1 MRCLFFL
8 KTELMQ
14 NHAGQVLDGNLSTS
28 IELAVDNLRNDLLIG
43 LPTET
48 VYGLAAL
55 ASRPK
60 AIAKIFEVKA
70 RPTSHPLILHIADYQ
85 QLEKW
90 TKNIPQSA
98 RNICKHFWPGPL
110 TVILMR
116 TPNVCDEITGKRETV
131 AIRIPNHKVALSLLN
146 SLNDGLVAPSANRFG
161 KVSPTC
167 AKHVVD
173 DLGDDVSLVLD
184 GGICEIGVESTII
197 DCTSNSPQILRSGGI
212 SKSDLEEIGKIEI
225 VQSDGDSRAPGMLE
239 KHYAPICRVELL
251 DGLQQAMH
259 RLNEISAQGLAA
271 EILDFND
278 DLEMYAKQLYARLRQ
293 ADDRQIHTVL
303 AVMPSSG
310 GLGDAIR
317 DRLIKASAA
326 N

>member
-1 MRCLFFL
+1 
-8 KTELMQ
+8 MQ
-14 NHAGQVLDGNLSTS
+14 NYASRILDGNLSTS
-28 IELAVDNLRNDLLIG
+28 IELAIDNLRNDLLIG

-55 ASRPK
+55 ASHPK
-60 AIAKIFEVKA
+60 AISKIFQVKA
-70 RPTSHPLILHIADYQ
+70 RPTNHPLILHIADYQ

-90 TKNIPQSA
+90 AKDIPQYA

-116 TPNVCDEITGKRETV
+116 TENVCDEITGDRETV

-161 KVSPTC
+161 KVSPTS
-167 AKHVVD
+167 AKHVID

-184 GGICEIGVESTII
+184 GGNCEIGVESTII
-197 DCTSNSPQILRSGGI
+197 DCSSSRPQILRSGAI
-212 SKSDLEEIGKIEI
+212 SIIELEEIGKIKI
-225 VQSDGDSRAPGMLE
+225 AQSDGISRASGMLE
-239 KHYAPICRVELL
+239 KHYAPNCRVELV
-251 DGLQQAMH
+251 DSSKQALQ
-259 RLNEISAQGLAA
+259 RFDEISDQGLTA
-271 EILDFND
+271 EIIDFQD

-293 ADDRQIHTVL
+293 ADERKIHTVL
-303 AVMPSSG
+303 AVMPSKG

-317 DRLIKASAA
+317 DRLIKAAVA

>member
-1 MRCLFFL
+1 
-8 KTELMQ
+8 MQ
-14 NHAGQVLDGNLSTS
+14 NRASQILDGNLSAS
-28 IELAVDNLRNDLLIG
+28 IELAIDNLRNDLLIG

-60 AIAKIFEVKA
+60 AISKIFQVKA
-70 RPTSHPLILHIADYQ
+70 RPTNHPLILHIADYQ

-90 TKNIPQSA
+90 AKDIPQYA

-116 TPNVCDEITGKRETV
+116 TTDVCDEITGSRETV

-161 KVSPTC
+161 KVSPTS
-167 AKHVVD
+167 AKHVIN
-173 DLGDDVSLVLD
+173 DLGDEVSLVLD
-184 GGICEIGVESTII
+184 GGNCEIGVESTII
-197 DCTSNSPQILRSGGI
+197 DCTSTQPQILRSGAI
-212 SKSDLEEIGKIEI
+212 SKSELEEIGKIMI
-225 VQSDGDSRAPGMLE
+225 AQTDGHSRASGMLE
-239 KHYAPICRVELL
+239 KHYAPNCRVELV
-251 DGLQQAMH
+251 DSSQKAM
-259 RLNEISAQGLAA
+259 RRFDEISAQGLAV
-271 EILDFND
+271 EIVDFYD
-278 DLEMYAKQLYARLRQ
+278 DLEMYAKQLYSRLRQ
-293 ADDRQIHTVL
+293 ADDRNIHTVL

-317 DRLIKASAA
+317 DRLIKAAAA

>member
-1 MRCLFFL
+1 
-8 KTELMQ
+8 MQ
-14 NHAGQVLDGNLSTS
+14 NNASRILDGNLATS
-28 IELAVDNLRNDLLIG
+28 IDLAVANLRNDLLIG

-55 ASRPK
+55 ASHPK
-60 AIAKIFEVKA
+60 AISKIFQVKA
-70 RPTSHPLILHIADYQ
+70 RPTNHPLILHIADYQ

-90 TKNIPQSA
+90 AKDIPQYA

-116 TPNVCDEITGKRETV
+116 TAVVCDEITGKRETV

-161 KVSPTC
+161 KVSPTS

-184 GGICEIGVESTII
+184 GGTCEIGVESTII
-197 DCTSNSPQILRSGGI
+197 DCSSSRPQILRSGAI
-212 SKSDLEEIGKIEI
+212 SIIELEEIGKIKI
-225 VQSDGDSRAPGMLE
+225 AQSDGISRASGMLE
-239 KHYAPICRVELL
+239 KHYAPNCRVELV
-251 DGLQQAMH
+251 DSSQQALQ
-259 RLNEISAQGLAA
+259 RFDEISDQGLTS
-271 EILDFND
+271 EIIDFHD
-278 DLEMYAKQLYARLRQ
+278 DLEMYANQLYARLRQ
-293 ADDRQIHTVL
+293 ADEQKIHTVL

-317 DRLIKASAA
+317 DRLIKAAA
-326 N
+326 AH

>member
-1 MRCLFFL
+1 
-8 KTELMQ
+8 MQ
-14 NHAGQVLDGNLSTS
+14 NYASRILDGNLSTS
-28 IELAVDNLRNDLLIG
+28 IELAIDNLRNDLLIG

-55 ASRPK
+55 ASHPK
-60 AIAKIFEVKA
+60 AISKIFQVKA
-70 RPTSHPLILHIADYQ
+70 RPTNHPLILHIADYQ

-90 TKNIPQSA
+90 AKDIPQYA

-116 TPNVCDEITGKRETV
+116 TENVCDEITGDRETV

-161 KVSPTC
+161 KVSPTS
-167 AKHVVD
+167 AKHVID

-184 GGICEIGVESTII
+184 GGNCEIGVESTII
-197 DCTSNSPQILRSGGI
+197 DCSSSRPQILRSGAI
-212 SKSDLEEIGKIEI
+212 SIIELEEIGKIKI
-225 VQSDGDSRAPGMLE
+225 AQSDGISRASGMLE
-239 KHYAPICRVELL
+239 KHYAPNCRVELV
-251 DGLQQAMH
+251 DSSQQALQ
-259 RLNEISAQGLAA
+259 RFDEISDQGLTA
-271 EILDFND
+271 EIIDFQD

-293 ADDRQIHTVL
+293 ADERKIHTVL
-303 AVMPSSG
+303 AVMPSKG

-317 DRLIKASAA
+317 DRLIKAAVA

>member
-1 MRCLFFL
+1 
-8 KTELMQ
+8 MQ

-90 TKNIPQSA
+90 TKNIPQYA

-116 TPNVCDEITGKRETV
+116 TANVCDEITGKRETV

-167 AKHVVD
+167 AKHVID

-197 DCTSNSPQILRSGGI
+197 DCTSNSPQILRAGGV
-212 SKSDLEEIGKIEI
+212 SKSELEEIGKIEI
-225 VQSDGDSRAPGMLE
+225 TQSDGDSRAPGMLE
-239 KHYAPICRVELL
+239 KHYAPNCRVELL
-251 DGLQQAMH
+251 DSLQQAMH

-293 ADDRQIHTVL
+293 ADDRKIHTVL

>member
-1 MRCLFFL
+1 
-8 KTELMQ
+8 MQ
-14 NHAGQVLDGNLSTS
+14 DRVEQILDGNLSTS
-28 IELAVDNLRNDLLIG
+28 IESAVENLCNDLLIG

-55 ASRPK
+55 ASHPK
-60 AIAKIFEVKA
+60 AIAKIFQVKA
-70 RPTSHPLILHIADYQ
+70 RPTNHPLILHIADYQ

-90 TKNIPQSA
+90 AENIPQYA
-98 RNICKHFWPGPL
+98 MNICEHFWPGPL

-116 TPNVCDEITGKRETV
+116 TTNVCDEMTGGRETV

-184 GGICEIGVESTII
+184 GGICDIGVESTII
-197 DCTSNSPQILRSGGI
+197 DCTLNRPQILRSGGI
-212 SKSDLEEIGKIEI
+212 SKSEIEEIGEIEI
-225 VQSDGDSRAPGMLE
+225 AYSDGDSRAPGMLE
-239 KHYAPICRVELL
+239 KHYAPNCRVELV
-251 DGLQQAMH
+251 DSSQQATL
-259 RLNEISAQGLAA
+259 RFIEISAQGLTA
-271 EILDFND
+271 EIIDFQD
-278 DLEMYAKQLYARLRQ
+278 DLKLYAHQLYARLRQ
-293 ADDRQIHTVL
+293 ADERSIHTVL
-303 AVMPSSG
+303 AVMPGGG

-317 DRLIKASAA
+317 DRLIKAAA
-326 N
+326 SN

>member
-1 MRCLFFL
+1 
-8 KTELMQ
+8 MQ
-14 NHAGQVLDGNLSTS
+14 NNASRILDGNLATS
-28 IELAVDNLRNDLLIG
+28 IDLAVANLRNDLLIG

-55 ASRPK
+55 ASHPK
-60 AIAKIFEVKA
+60 AISKIFQVKA

-90 TKNIPQSA
+90 AKDIPQYA

-116 TPNVCDEITGKRETV
+116 TENICDEITGNRETV

-161 KVSPTC
+161 KVSPTS
-167 AKHVVD
+167 AKHVID

-184 GGICEIGVESTII
+184 GGTCEIGVESTII
-197 DCTSNSPQILRSGGI
+197 DCSSSRPQILRSGAI
-212 SKSDLEEIGKIEI
+212 SIIELEEIGKIKI
-225 VQSDGDSRAPGMLE
+225 AQSDGISRASGMLE
-239 KHYAPICRVELL
+239 KHYAPSCRVELV
-251 DGLQQAMH
+251 DSSQQALQ
-259 RLNEISAQGLAA
+259 RFDEISDQGLTA
-271 EILDFND
+271 EIIDFQD

-293 ADDRQIHTVL
+293 ADERKIHTVL
-303 AVMPSSG
+303 AVMPSKG

-317 DRLIKASAA
+317 DRLIKAAAA

>member
-1 MRCLFFL
+1 
-8 KTELMQ
+8 MQ
-14 NHAGQVLDGNLSTS
+14 NRASQILDGNLSAS
-28 IELAVDNLRNDLLIG
+28 IELAIDNLRNDLLIG

-55 ASRPK
+55 ASHPK
-60 AIAKIFEVKA
+60 AIGKIFEVKA
-70 RPTSHPLILHIADYQ
+70 RPTNHPLILHIADYQ

-90 TKNIPQSA
+90 AKNTPQYA
-98 RNICKHFWPGPL
+98 MNICKHFWPGPL

-116 TPNVCDEITGKRETV
+116 TINVCDEITGKRETV
-131 AIRIPNHKVALSLLN
+131 AIRIPNHKVALSLLS

-184 GGICEIGVESTII
+184 GGICDIGIESTII
-197 DCTSNSPQILRSGGI
+197 DCTSDRPQILRSGAI
-212 SKSDLEEIGKIEI
+212 SKSEFEEIGKIEI
-225 VQSDGDSRAPGMLE
+225 ADSDGDSRAPGMLE
-239 KHYAPICRVELL
+239 KHYAPNCRVELVESP
-251 DGLQQAMH
+251 QQAMH
-259 RLNEISAQGLAA
+259 RSDEISAQGLTA
-271 EILDFND
+271 EILDFDD

-293 ADDRQIHTVL
+293 ADDRKIHTVF

-317 DRLIKASAA
+317 DRLIKAAA
-326 N
+326 SN